1 MSADQP
7 PDDPAPAAAVHTD
20 DPGLPPPVVPYEE
33 TFAAFLDIDLTFG
46 DDTDGSDTGG
56 PLVTGRIDVGHRH
69 MQPYGIVHGGVYA
82 SIAESLASVG
92 TLKFVAADGLVAMGL
107 SNNTSFLRPVSAG
120 TLTAEGEA
128 LHRGRTT
135 WLWDVAFRDDSG
147 RLCATSRVT
156 IAVRPAPGA
165 R

>member
-1 MSADQP
+1 MSDDHSPEASAPTAD
-7 PDDPAPAAAVHTD
+7 VNRD

-33 TFAAFLDIDLTFG
+33 TFAAFLDIDLAFG
-46 DDTDGSDTGG
+46 DDTDGSDAGG
-56 PLVTGRIDVGHRH
+56 PLVTGRIEVGHKH

-92 TLKFVAADGLVAMGL
+92 TLKFVAADGMVAMGL

-120 TLTAEGEA
+120 TLTAEGDA

-135 WLWDVAFRDDSG
+135 WLWDVAFRDDAG